1 MQKGFFTKAIKD
13 EDISELQTV
22 HQQPPASTRPSLN
35 GDLNRSSP
43 KPTPSWLSVMIVDSK
58 RRGSFGFG
66 AHSPMDSDDHSNPGA
81 STISDFNQSSSPSQK
96 RSNHH
101 SGFSIPKSAFGG
113 LANSSSKNEGDTA
126 GSLLMENAPMI
137 RISEEGQVFVQD
149 HPHHPKLHQDHEFVG
164 NSSADANTNRNQNL
178 SEKVSTAIS
187 LGDFPVATDESL
199 AELREMKERLYA
211 VKEDES
217 VGTGNI
223 DDIFDMDVGDKQ
235 ETFVKTTTK
244 QFDIPATTSAASA
257 IDSDKNPAASG
268 KLVSYI
274 MEKGFAQTWFFQ
286 NENTNET
293 VPPMDSDKFKIT
305 ANDNASNAAFI
316 GGGGAT
322 QIKDLDFKGM
332 FEKREEERK
341 KKESR
346 EENFIA
352 PQNF

>member
-1 MQKGFFTKAIKD
+1 M
-13 EDISELQTV
+13 
-22 HQQPPASTRPSLN
+22 ST
-35 GDLNRSSP
+35 
-43 KPTPSWLSVMIVDSK
+43 
-58 RRGSFGFG
+58 
-66 AHSPMDSDDHSNPGA
+66 
-81 STISDFNQSSSPSQK
+81 
-96 RSNHH
+96 
-101 SGFSIPKSAFGG
+101 
-113 LANSSSKNEGDTA
+113 
-126 GSLLMENAPMI
+126 
-137 RISEEGQVFVQD
+137 
-149 HPHHPKLHQDHEFVG
+149 
-164 NSSADANTNRNQNL
+164 
-178 SEKVSTAIS
+178 
-187 LGDFPVATDESL
+187 
-199 AELREMKERLYA
+199 
-211 VKEDES
+211 
-217 VGTGNI
+217 GTGNI
-223 DDIFDMDVGDKQ
+223 DDIFDMDVGDKH
-235 ETFVKTTTK
+235 ETTTK

-257 IDSDKNPAASG
+257 INSDKNPAASG

-293 VPPMDSDKFKIT
+293 VPPMDSDKFKIR